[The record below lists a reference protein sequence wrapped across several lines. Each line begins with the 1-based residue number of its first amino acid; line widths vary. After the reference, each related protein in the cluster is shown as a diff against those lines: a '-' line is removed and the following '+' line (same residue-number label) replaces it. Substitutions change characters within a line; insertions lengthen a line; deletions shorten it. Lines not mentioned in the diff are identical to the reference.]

1 MVWEPAPAV
10 HAGPDVY
17 SLPTGS
23 AMWEMDA
30 YAARAAQC
38 QQKAKATQSEEEKQ
52 SWLAMADSWRQTAEL
67 KRVLEQQKVFAFV
80 STVGVDPAAMMS
92 AATNLPT
99 SHYDDY
105 SVVFN

>member
-1 MVWEPAPAV
+1 MRTIGCFAVAAILILIGLGVWTV
-10 HAGPDVY
+10 
-17 SLPTGS
+17 PTS
-23 AMWEMDA
+23 
-30 YAARAAQC
+30 R
-38 QQKAKATQSEEEKQ
+38 
-52 SWLAMADSWRQTAEL
+52 
-67 KRVLEQQKVFAFV
+67 AFV